1 MNKKNIISTSFKMLT
16 FYHNP
21 RCSKSRQTL
30 KIAENSGEEINLI
43 NYLVTPPTED
53 ELKDIV
59 EKLGLPVEY
68 IVRKNESIFKEKY
81 KGKDISENEWYK
93 ILVENPILIERPIVM
108 KGDKAVLGRPP
119 ENVEQLL

>member
-1 MNKKNIISTSFKMLT
+1 MLT
-16 FYHNP
+16 FYYNP

-81 KGKDISENEWYK
+81 KGKDISESEWYK
-93 ILVENPILIERPIVM
+93 ILVENPILIERPIVL